1 MKSTRSLRKLK
12 KMFLRFSSLKIPR
25 EKVGIYSSTYIK
37 YIITRLKLFGIVGYV
52 YLTRKFN
59 DEHIVVQFDCQN
71 EAEADELNDGD
82 FSEGD
87 TEDEENIA
95 VNYGINF
102 EVIITRNESKLVIDC
117 VASKDLKVTNIQ
129 HVPKGRVHDEK
140 ELYSGL

>member
-1 MKSTRSLRKLK
+1 M
-12 KMFLRFSSLKIPR
+12 
-25 EKVGIYSSTYIK
+25 
-37 YIITRLKLFGIVGYV
+37 
-52 YLTRKFN
+52 TRKFN

-82 FSEGD
+82 FSSEGD
-87 TEDEENIA
+87 AEDEETIA

-117 VASKDLKVTNIQ
+117 VASKDLKISNIQ

-140 ELYSGL
+140 ELYSG